1 VTHQLG
7 LFLMK
12 LVPDSSERDF
22 LVSRLGE
29 LLRCSDDNLV
39 VVEGLADSYERV
51 QQREASDSS
60 RRASKRSKDR
70 AQDVVRLFMQLPST
84 PESILDVGCGDGSIL
99 RAIGRRF
106 PSAALLATDLH
117 EPDLADGFEFRQS
130 TDSSIPFEDGA
141 ADAALLFMS
150 AHHFENLEATLGEI
164 RRVLAPDGRIV
175 LRDHDFRSEA
185 DHVFMDVVHMFYA
198 CIAGDEESPSEF
210 LKSFWSN
217 YHSQAEWVRIFEK
230 NGFVVQRTVKFN
242 KRDLFCSFYAVFRKR
257 MG

>member
-84 PESILDVGCGDGSIL
+84 PESILDVGCGDGSGLSYSVGRDLL
-99 RAIGRRF
+99 RQ
-106 PSAALLATDLH
+106 PSAVAIEGVWKIVGGVPVAVSPTAYRLS
-117 EPDLADGFEFRQS
+117 ADGTEIIWLSAVQS
-130 TDSSIPFEDGA
+130 PAAGSS
-141 ADAALLFMS
+141 
-150 AHHFENLEATLGEI
+150 
-164 RRVLAPDGRIV
+164 
-175 LRDHDFRSEA
+175 
-185 DHVFMDVVHMFYA
+185 YA
-198 CIAGDEESPSEF
+198 ISYRYLPR
-210 LKSFWSN
+210 
-217 YHSQAEWVRIFEK
+217 Y
-230 NGFVVQRTVKFN
+230 VVQNDLGMRPPTV
-242 KRDLFCSFYAVFRKR
+242 RGQALPCAVLVRR
-257 MG
+257 AGGTIEG